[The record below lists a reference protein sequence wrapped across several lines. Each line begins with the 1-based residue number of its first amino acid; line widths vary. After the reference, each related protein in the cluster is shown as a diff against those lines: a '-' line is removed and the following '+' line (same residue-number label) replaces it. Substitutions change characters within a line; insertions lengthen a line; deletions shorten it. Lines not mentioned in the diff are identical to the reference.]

1 MDALKLTPSLSNL
14 LGGGG
19 ASPVAQ
25 TGQSGHAGQNFAELL
40 QGMVTQTVQAQGKA
54 EALTMAAANGESVPL
69 HEVVQ
74 AISQAQLTL
83 QTLVTVRDRAVEAYQ
98 EVIRMPI

>member
-1 MDALKLTPSLSNL
+1 MTPLKLTPALGNL
-14 LGGGG
+14 VGGGTQT
-19 ASPVAQ
+19 AAQ
-25 TGQSGHAGQNFAELL
+25 AAPGQNFADLV
-40 QGMVTQTVQAQGKA
+40 QGMIKQTVQAQNHS
-54 EALTMAAANGESVPL
+54 EALTMAAAKGENIPL

>member
-25 TGQSGHAGQNFAELL
+25 TGQSGQAGQNFAELL

>member
-1 MDALKLTPSLSNL
+1 LLTYFALQAFSRRKPYKHLDNGL
-14 LGGGG
+14 
-19 ASPVAQ
+19 
-25 TGQSGHAGQNFAELL
+25 QNDI
-40 QGMVTQTVQAQGKA
+40 KA
-54 EALTMAAANGESVPL
+54 FFGDYP
-69 HEVVQ
+69 Q